1 MLDKIINL
9 LFPFYD
15 RAFRIDEEK
24 KQIRFDMRHLKEEL
38 STEEKE
44 NEAAKVFQRIE
55 KMPEFI
61 EANTILIYWSTTDE
75 LPTHNFIQKY
85 CNQKLIILPSIN
97 ADKLVLKRFSSD
109 ATMVQRALGIWEP
122 DLLEIYSGKIDLVI
136 VPGVAFDSKKNRLGR
151 GKGYYDR
158 FFRRNKTLKIGVGF
172 DFQLI
177 NKVPI
182 NRNDMRMDRIVTPS
196 KTIE

>member
-109 ATMVQRALGIWEP
+109 VTMVQRALGIWEP